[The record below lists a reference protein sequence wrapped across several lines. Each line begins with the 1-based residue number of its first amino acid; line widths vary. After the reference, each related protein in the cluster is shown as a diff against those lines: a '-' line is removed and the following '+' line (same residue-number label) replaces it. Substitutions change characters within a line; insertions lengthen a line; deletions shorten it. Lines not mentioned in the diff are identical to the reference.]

1 MKDKKNIQEINPVDI
16 LKEIEGDVSNGQ
28 DVPVPEGKPV
38 EDKESLPTFV
48 MDYELPKEMDEDL
61 KQRLL
66 LVEEDMADI
75 EFTNLIGIQSVRNDY
90 KLMKM
95 LVGLEQMI
103 SKLVAIPED
112 TLIEG
117 DGGPLKPSNKDGDS
131 TANYTRKNAIRFK

>member
-1 MKDKKNIQEINPVDI
+1 MSKKNMQEINPVDL
-16 LKEIEGDVSNGQ
+16 LKEIEGEQSGGT
-28 DVPVPEGKPV
+28 DVPSPEIKQP
-38 EDKESLPTFV
+38 EANENLPTFV

-95 LVGLEQMI
+95 LVGLEQLI
-103 SKLVAIPED
+103 SKLVAIPENEI
-112 TLIEG
+112 IEG
-117 DGGPLKPSNKDGDS
+117 DGGPLKNPLKPEPE
-131 TANYTRKNAIRFK
+131 NYPRKNAIRFK